1 MSNVCS
7 SLQPIEY
14 LPQRSMK
21 YHFTV
26 LSLVFFL
33 IMQKSGRKV
42 LKLGRKIKSLSSYN
56 LMFYIIEF
64 NVRYFE

>member
-1 MSNVCS
+1 MSNVCG
-7 SLQPIEY
+7 SLQHIEY

-42 LKLGRKIKSLSSYN
+42 LKLGIKIKSVSSYN
-56 LMFYIIEF
+56 LMFYTIEI
-64 NVRYFE
+64 NIRYFE